1 VFSVSTRS
9 DSGGAKREY
18 RRVADELRAR
28 IEGGDIALG
37 EQLPTHAELVERF
50 DVSRATIQKALRA
63 LQDERYVQSI
73 QGKGVFARDWN
84 APEPES
90 EPAPHGPEAAQ
101 AREPAPADLNG
112 AIAWSFRAAHV
123 TIDAACLTS
132 ESLNAAIVP
141 QAGRI
146 MLGELRPE
154 SVHVRLLL
162 PNAVAARAIARNVA
176 DPADTRPAD
185 RLLRLVDTHTGALRN
200 LLADLGDRGHI
211 ESVRVEARTH
221 SIAPQFK
228 IYQLNGDRGL
238 KAYYVMGKRTVQF
251 DDEQV
256 EIYDVR
262 GVGARLFS
270 IAGAELAESVTWFDS
285 WWSAADPQVAQ

>member
-1 VFSVSTRS
+1 VFSVNTRS
-9 DSGGAKREY
+9 DSGGARREY

-50 DVSRATIQKALRA
+50 DVSRATIQKALKA
-63 LQDERYVQSI
+63 LQDEHYVQSI

-84 APEPES
+84 APEPDPVER
-90 EPAPHGPEAAQ
+90 GPGTAEVPEGAT
-101 AREPAPADLNG
+101 ADLNG
-112 AIAWSFRAAHV
+112 AIAWSFRARHV
-123 TIDAACLTS
+123 TIDACCLTS

-162 PNAVAARAIARNVA
+162 PNAQAARAIARNVD
-176 DPADTRPAD
+176 DPEDTRPAD

-200 LLADLGDRGHI
+200 LLEDLGDRGHI
-211 ESVRVEARTH
+211 ESVRVETRTH
-221 SIAPQFK
+221 AMPPQFK

-238 KAYYVMGKRTVQF
+238 KAYYVMGTRTVQF
-251 DDEQV
+251 DDETV
-256 EIYDVR
+256 EISDVR

-270 IAGAELAESVTWFDS
+270 IGGAELAESVTWFDS
-285 WWSAADPQVAQ
+285 WWSAADWQPPQ

>member
-1 VFSVSTRS
+1 MFPVSTRS

-28 IEGGDIALG
+28 IEGGDIAFG

-63 LQDERYVQSI
+63 LQDEHYVQSI
-73 QGKGVFARDWN
+73 QGKGVFARDWS
-84 APEPES
+84 APEA
-90 EPAPHGPEAAQ
+90 EPAAHGQEAAP
-101 AREPAPADLNG
+101 ARDPAPADLNG

-141 QAGRI
+141 QASRI

-221 SIAPQFK
+221 AIAPQFK
-228 IYQLNGDRGL
+228 IYQLNGERGL
-238 KAYYVMGKRTVQF
+238 KAYYVMGKRSVQL

-270 IAGAELAESVTWFDS
+270 IDGAELAESATWFDS
-285 WWSAADPQVAQ
+285 WWSAADPQAAP

>member
-1 VFSVSTRS
+1 MAVSTRS

-50 DVSRATIQKALRA
+50 DVSRATIQKALKA

-84 APEPES
+84 APDE
-90 EPAPHGPEAAQ
+90 EPAPRGPESAEEQ
-101 AREPAPADLNG
+101 DPAWADLN
-112 AIAWSFRAAHV
+112 AAVAWCFRARQV
-123 TIDAACLTS
+123 TIDASCLTS

-141 QAGRI
+141 QVGRI
-146 MLGELRPE
+146 MRGELHPE

-162 PNAVAARAIARNVA
+162 PDPQAVRAIARNVA
-176 DPADTRPAD
+176 DPADTRPAE
-185 RLLRLVDTHTGALRN
+185 RLLKLIDTHTGLLRN
-200 LLADLGDRGHI
+200 LLQDLGDRGHI

-221 SIAPQFK
+221 AMPPQFK
-228 IYQLNGDRGL
+228 VYQLNGSRGL
-238 KAYYVMGKRTVQF
+238 KAYYVIGTRSVQF
-251 DDEQV
+251 DDELL
-256 EIYDVR
+256 EISDVR
-262 GVGARLFS
+262 GVGARLF
-270 IAGAELAESVTWFDS
+270 AVGGAELAESATWFES
-285 WWSAADPQVAQ
+285 WWAAADPQVLQ

>member
-1 VFSVSTRS
+1 MAVSTKS

-50 DVSRATIQKALRA
+50 DVSRATIQKALKA

-84 APEPES
+84 APDE
-90 EPAPHGPEAAQ
+90 EPAPRGPESAEEQ
-101 AREPAPADLNG
+101 DPAPADLN
-112 AIAWSFRAAHV
+112 AAVAWCFRARQV
-123 TIDAACLTS
+123 TIDASCLTS

-146 MLGELRPE
+146 MLGDLRPE

-162 PNAVAARAIARNVA
+162 PNPQAVRAIARNVA
-176 DPADTRPAD
+176 DPADTRPAE
-185 RLLRLVDTHTGALRN
+185 RLLRLIDTHTGLLRN
-200 LLADLGDRGHI
+200 LLQDLGDRGHI
-211 ESVRVEARTH
+211 ESVTVEARTH
-221 SIAPQFK
+221 AMPPQFK
-228 IYQLNGDRGL
+228 VYQLNGSRGL
-238 KAYYVMGKRTVQF
+238 KAYYVMGTRSVQF
-251 DDEQV
+251 DDELL
-256 EIYDVR
+256 EISDVR
-262 GVGARLFS
+262 GVGARLFA
-270 IAGAELAESVTWFDS
+270 IGGAELAESATWFDS
-285 WWSAADPQVAQ
+285 WWAAADPQVPQ